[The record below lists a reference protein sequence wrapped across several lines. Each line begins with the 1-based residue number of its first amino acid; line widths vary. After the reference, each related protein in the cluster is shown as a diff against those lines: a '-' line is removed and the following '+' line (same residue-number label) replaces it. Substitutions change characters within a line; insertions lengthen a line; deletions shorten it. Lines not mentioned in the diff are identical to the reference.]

1 MLLHS
6 SVGGEVGRKNQNN
19 MMNTMNKFNRM
30 VACLCLLGAL
40 TLATGCAL
48 RHQTVARHQDD
59 TPPGRYR
66 GAFHVHSKYS
76 HDCRASLD
84 LVIRSAQSCDLDFVI
99 VTDHDTR
106 KGAHH
111 YRHGTYPDTPLL
123 IFGNEIST
131 TSGHLIALGV
141 EYESPEPRP
150 ALEVIDAV
158 AAAGGFSVLSHSF
171 CDNPAWTDW
180 GADGVAGIE
189 VFNFGHEFYEGNRLK
204 VALRALFVTPQ
215 HFVGRIP
222 NTPRQELRQ
231 WDRLLQ
237 RRHVAAFGGT
247 GAHLPWRWLSRNI
260 FESVL
265 GSVTT
270 YIDTDRLDSDSVLSA
285 LAGGRTFF
293 AVEAHGCADNFRFVV
308 NSDGRR
314 GSMGDTVML
323 EPDSSLLV
331 RTPRTGD
338 IRVIHDGVL
347 LAQRRARYLSIPLS
361 EPGVYRV
368 EVYLDNEL
376 WIVANPIY
384 VRDGPL
390 LYASA
395 AARIEM
401 EP

>member
-1 MLLHS
+1 MSKYNH
-6 SVGGEVGRKNQNN
+6 
-19 MMNTMNKFNRM
+19 M
-30 VACLCLLGAL
+30 AACLLGVL
-40 TLATGCAL
+40 SLATGCAL

-76 HDCRASLD
+76 HDCRASLG
-84 LVIRSAQSCDLDFVI
+84 LVIRSAESHDMDFVI

-106 KGAHH
+106 KGSHR

-131 TSGHLIALGV
+131 PAGHLIALGV
-141 EYESPEPRP
+141 EYESPKPQS
-150 ALEVIDAV
+150 ALEVVDAV

-171 CDNPAWTDW
+171 TNNPDWTDW
-180 GADGVAGIE
+180 GVDGVAGIE
-189 VFNFGHEFYEGNRLK
+189 IFNFGHDFYEGNRLK
-204 VALRALFVTPQ
+204 VALRSLFMDPE
-215 HFVGRIP
+215 HFAGKIP

-237 RRHVAAFGGT
+237 RRHVVAFGGSD
-247 GAHLPWRWLSRNI
+247 AHLPWGWLSRGM
-260 FESVL
+260 FEFVL
-265 GSVTT
+265 GSVVT
-270 YIDTDRLDSDSVLSA
+270 YIDADRLDSNSVLSA
-285 LAGGRTFF
+285 LAGGHTFF

-323 EPDSSLLV
+323 EPDSSLQV
-331 RTPRTGD
+331 RTPRSGN
-338 IRVIHDGVL
+338 IRVIRDGIL
-347 LAQRRARYLSIPLS
+347 LAQRRARYLSMPLS

-368 EVYLDNEL
+368 EVYLDGEL

-384 VRDGPL
+384 VQDGPL
-390 LYASA
+390 LYANA
-395 AARIEM
+395 ATRTET